1 MTPADLIGFG
11 KQLGDRISVTS
22 LLPGLTLALLVL
34 ALVWSG
40 APADAP
46 DLGAIIDRA
55 EKLSAWE
62 GGLLVLA
69 VAIVT
74 LFTQPLQLSL
84 VRLFEGYWG
93 TSRVGSALAAP
104 GIARHTE
111 RRDMLLEARKP
122 TSAQPDDGELA
133 RMYDAAA
140 VLRLQ
145 YPPADVPVLPTAL
158 GNALRATESRAGQ
171 RYGLDTVTAWPR
183 LYPQLD
189 DGLRATIDAQRD
201 QLDTAARFCAT
212 FALSTVVAVAL
223 LVPHGGWWMSI
234 ALVTALLAW
243 GSYRAAIAAAR
254 SYGEVIYAAFDLHR
268 FDLLAALHLPLP
280 VNSAAERAAN
290 RSSRGSC
297 SKARRRTS
305 SSRTARSGGR
315 RRPPAERAAYAP
327 ASAPR
332 TRSAFAPRR

>member
-11 KQLGDRISVTS
+11 KQLGDRISVTA
-22 LLPGLTLALLVL
+22 LLPGLTLALLAL

-46 DLGAIIDRA
+46 DVGAIADRA
-55 EKLSAWE
+55 ETLSAWD

-69 VAIVT
+69 VAILT
-74 LFTQPLQLSL
+74 LLTQPLQLSL
-84 VRLFEGYWG
+84 VRLLEGYWG
-93 TSRVGSALAAP
+93 TSRLGSVLAAP
-104 GIARHTE
+104 GIARHTA
-111 RRDMLLEARKP
+111 RRADLHELTVPRAE
-122 TSAQPDDGELA
+122 PDAADLA
-133 RMYDAAA
+133 RIYDAAA

-145 YPPADVPVLPTAL
+145 YPPMGRPVLPTAL
-158 GNALRATESRAGQ
+158 GNALRATESRAGE

-201 QLDTAARFCAT
+201 QLDTAARFCAA
-212 FALSTVVAVAL
+212 FALSTVVAVAML
-223 LVPHGGWWMSI
+223 APHGGWWLGV

-254 SYGEVIYAAFDLHR
+254 SYGEVIFAAFDLHR

-280 VNSAAERAAN
+280 VNSAAEQAAN
-290 RSSRGSC
+290 RKLSRFLLQG
-297 SKARRRTS
+297 APERFEFVH
-305 SSRTARSGGR
+305 GEE
-315 RRPPAERAAYAP
+315 RPAP
-327 ASAPR
+327 APSAA
-332 TRSAFAPRR
+332 S